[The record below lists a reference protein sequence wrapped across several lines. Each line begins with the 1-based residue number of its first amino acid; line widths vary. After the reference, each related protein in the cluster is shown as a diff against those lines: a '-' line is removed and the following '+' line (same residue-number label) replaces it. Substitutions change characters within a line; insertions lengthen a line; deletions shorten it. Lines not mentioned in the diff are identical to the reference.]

1 MRRNVEEAR
10 RCGDRILLVRM
21 QLAIVSVAPPS
32 CLRRDDIA
40 TSEVVAVLCA
50 TVNIHLLMSPA
61 GPG

>member
-1 MRRNVEEAR
+1 M
-10 RCGDRILLVRM
+10 RM